1 MIFSRFFDWGGDEI
15 EKSAMKKKLLNKAK
29 SLGFE
34 VYQDSSEKY
43 VIKGHKNNKLWLI
56 EEKGVDRW
64 LITIDGIQEMLI
76 ETKIALSIISNYINQ
91 L

>member
-1 MIFSRFFDWGGDEI
+1 
-15 EKSAMKKKLLNKAK
+15 MKQKLLNESK

-34 VYQDSSEKY
+34 LDQDSSEKW
-43 VIKGHKNNKLWLI
+43 VIKGDRNPKKWLI
-56 EEKGVDRW
+56 QEKEEDRW